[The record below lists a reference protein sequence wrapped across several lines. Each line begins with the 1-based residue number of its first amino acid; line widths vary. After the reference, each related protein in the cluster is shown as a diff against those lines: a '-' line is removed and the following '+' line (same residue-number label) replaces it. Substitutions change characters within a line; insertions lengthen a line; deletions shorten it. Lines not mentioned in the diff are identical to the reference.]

1 MQGNVKV
8 SYKVLCDNEKD
19 QELSLSDLIA
29 NVNVKKAIKSAFTN
43 GRKNITI
50 SFSDDVKVLIA
61 PEREV
66 HELVISK
73 QDALMDM
80 LTLCE
85 DDARKK
91 KNVKKGCERVE
102 IVDFETLKK

>member
-19 QELSLSDLIA
+19 QELSLSDIFSHA
-29 NVNVKKAIKSAFTN
+29 NVKKAIKSAFTN

-50 SFSDDVKVLIA
+50 DFEKDIKIA
-61 PEREV
+61 ITPERV
-66 HELVISK
+66 IHELIISK
-73 QDALMDM
+73 EDALMDM

-91 KNVKKGCERVE
+91 KKVKKGCERVE
-102 IVDFETLKK
+102 IVDFETVKK